1 MRPYKAIEGIF
12 KRPLK
17 ALAVKS
23 PVQGQIGPWGEIAL
37 LALFSLKGLLKAFE
51 RLLKTL

>member
-1 MRPYKAIEGIF
+1 MGDLHSEREVYE
-12 KRPLK
+12 
-17 ALAVKS
+17 AVKS

-51 RLLKTL
+51 RLLKSL